1 MIAKLKR
8 FLYFPIAWYFRFFAS
23 IRLKRW
29 RPKIVVVTG
38 SNGKTTLLHMLES
51 QIGDKAK
58 YSHHANS
65 SYGIPFDILDLHR
78 KSLLKSEWISIILK
92 TPINAFKAPPKE
104 KMYIVEA
111 DCDRPGEGKFLA
123 SFLNPEVVLWISTAK
138 THSMYYEQLVKDKK
152 FPNVEEAIAYEFG
165 YFLEYCTKLSIICG
179 ESKLMENQVNRN
191 KAIVE
196 RIKKSSLND
205 YKVGVNG
212 TQYKIDSE
220 VYDFKYLLPEE
231 VFYSIAMCEKVCEY
245 LSISFD
251 RKFNN
256 FNMPPGRGSIF
267 KGIKDIAIVDS
278 CYNANLS
285 SMEAIIN
292 MYNLFSNKNK
302 WVVLGDMLEQGSSEK
317 EEHEKLADLVMVHPY
332 ERIILLGPR
341 VKEYT
346 LPKLQNKAK
355 NNIPINAFE
364 NPKDVLDFI
373 LSKIGGGELI
383 LFKGARFMEGI
394 IEHLLV
400 DKSDIKKLSR
410 REKIWEIRRKQW
422 GF

>member
-8 FLYFPIAWYFRFFAS
+8 LLYFPLAWYFRLFAS

-29 RPKIVVVTG
+29 NPKIILVTG

-92 TPINAFKAPPKE
+92 TPVNAFKAPPKE
-104 KMYIVEA
+104 KLYIVEA

-138 THSMYYEQLVKDKK
+138 THSMYFEQLVKDKK
-152 FPNVEEAIAYEFG
+152 FSDVEEVIAYEFG
-165 YFLEYCTKLSIICG
+165 YFLEFCTKLCIING
-179 ESKLMENQVNRN
+179 DSELMEHQVNRTR
-191 KAIVE
+191 ATVE
-196 RIKKSSLND
+196 RIRKSSLND
-205 YKVGVNG
+205 YIVGVNG
-212 TQYKIDSE
+212 TQFKIDSE

-231 VFYSIAMCEKVCEY
+231 VFYSIIMCQKVCEY
-245 LSISFD
+245 LSIPFD
-251 RKFNN
+251 RKFHN
-256 FNMPPGRGSIF
+256 FQMPPGRGSIF
-267 KGIKDIAIVDS
+267 KGIKDITIVDS

-292 MYNLFSNKNK
+292 MYNLFPNKNK
-302 WVVLGDMLEQGSSEK
+302 WVVLGDMLEQGSGEK
-317 EEHEKLADLVMVHPY
+317 EEHERLADLITQHPY

-341 VKEYT
+341 VKKYT
-346 LPKLQNKAK
+346 LPELQNPKK
-355 NNIPINAFE
+355 NNITINAFE

-373 LSKIGGGELI
+373 LSKIEGREVI

-400 DKSDIKKLSR
+400 DKNDIKKLSR
-410 REKIWEIRRKQW
+410 REKIWQIRRKQW